1 MTAVDLEGVL
11 PVTRKTVAR
20 FGLETRFDFL
30 AGDVLKADI
39 GSGYTVAIIGHLLHG
54 LGVKDSQHL
63 IRRVAAAL
71 APGGTIAIAEYLVN
85 KDRTGPPHGLN
96 FAINML
102 VFTEKGDT
110 FSFEEISG
118 WLNEAGFKNARLVE
132 APGPSPLILATKP

>member
-71 APGGTIAIAEYLVN
+71 APVEQSPSLSIWSIKIAL
-85 KDRTGPPHGLN
+85 DRRTVSTSRS
-96 FAINML
+96 IC
-102 VFTEKGDT
+102 
-110 FSFEEISG
+110 
-118 WLNEAGFKNARLVE
+118 
-132 APGPSPLILATKP
+132 